1 MLYHSLTLTLHPPP
15 THTYTHTHRLTAL
28 HYAVQN
34 NSLSS
39 LKAFAKLPEV
49 THLPDND
56 GRTPL
61 MVAAMNGFDEAL
73 TVNLY
78 TEMDCKRV

>member
-1 MLYHSLTLTLHPPP
+1 MLYHSPTSSPSTPHPH
-15 THTYTHTHRLTAL
+15 THTHTHRLTAL